1 MLGDCSQKQIMEYFD
16 NLDVA
21 RHGFLSVDQL
31 KTPIMQVTGLDK
43 AGARAGRARC
53 PGWIREVTG
62 LD

>member
-31 KTPIMQVTGLDK
+31 KTPIMQVTGLDEPGDGLEE
-43 AGARAGRARC
+43 AGDRAGRDR
-53 PGWIREVTG
+53 
-62 LD
+62 